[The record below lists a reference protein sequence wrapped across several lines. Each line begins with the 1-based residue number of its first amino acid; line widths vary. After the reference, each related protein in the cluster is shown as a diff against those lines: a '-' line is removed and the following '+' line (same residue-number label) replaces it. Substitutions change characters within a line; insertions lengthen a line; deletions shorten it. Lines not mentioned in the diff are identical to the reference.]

1 MSSKRFEVVIL
12 ERFCK
17 GCGLC
22 VEVCEQEK
30 LFINPKPDKQGIQRA
45 VVRPEADC
53 TGCLRCATICPDA
66 AVEITR
72 IEEAVGSGSK
82 SEEPAGR

>member
-22 VEVCEQEK
+22 VEFCEQGK
-30 LFINPKPDKQGIQRA
+30 LAIDARPNRQGVQPA
-45 VVRPEADC
+45 VVRPEVDC
-53 TGCLRCATICPDA
+53 TGCLRCATVCPDA
-66 AVEITR
+66 AVEVLR
-72 IEEAVGSGSK
+72 IEVEVASADASARK
-82 SEEPAGR
+82 